1 MSTQEKTAQQVTQ
14 EVASRLVT
22 LCSTGKFN
30 EAQEELFADTAIS
43 IEPEHT
49 TQPIAEGLEAI
60 KSKGAEFQ
68 SAIEEN
74 HGGYVGEPVIAGNHF
89 AVTMGMDV
97 TMKDGNRMKMDE
109 VVVYK
114 VADGK
119 IVSEQ
124 FFY

>member
-1 MSTQEKTAQQVTQ
+1 MSTQEIAQSTQQV
-14 EVASRLVT
+14 AKRLVE
-22 LCSTGKFN
+22 LCSVGKFN
-30 EAQEELFADTAIS
+30 EAQDELFADNAVS

-49 TQPIAEGLEAI
+49 TQPAAEGLEAV
-60 KSKGAEFQ
+60 KKKGYEFQ

-74 HGGYVGEPVIAGNHF
+74 HGGYVGEPVVAGNHF

-97 TMKDGNRMKMDE
+97 TMKDGYRMKMDE
-109 VVVYK
+109 VAVYK